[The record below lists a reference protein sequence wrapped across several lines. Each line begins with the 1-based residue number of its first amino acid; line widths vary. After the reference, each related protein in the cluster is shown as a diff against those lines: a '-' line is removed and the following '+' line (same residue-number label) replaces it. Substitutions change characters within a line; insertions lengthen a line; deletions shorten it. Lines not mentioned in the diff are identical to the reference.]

1 MKEDFDSYRYKQ
13 RQHLQQLKDK
23 QHDLKTRKKTEA
35 QDILELIEN
44 RRSEILFYNG
54 EHDIEAKFA
63 IKVLDR
69 LIEEIKEKL

>member
-1 MKEDFDSYRYKQ
+1 M
-13 RQHLQQLKDK
+13 
-23 QHDLKTRKKTEA
+23 EA

-63 IKVLDR
+63 INVLDR
-69 LIEEIKEKL
+69 LIQEIKEKLCC